1 MMAYFLQV
9 GAKLNEL
16 CGRRDVAREYIKTAN
31 LLIKNTKK
39 YFYDKKTKLF
49 ADDVNHI
56 YYSQHMQT
64 WCVLSGV
71 VRGEQARE
79 IMTLSQSLEA
89 KSTFAFAFFYFRAL
103 ESCGLYEHTEEMMD
117 SYRNLLKLNC
127 TTVPETPE
135 ESRSECHAWGSIA
148 IYEFSATILGV
159 RTEDVAKKSISIKPY
174 IKGRDF
180 AKGTVSTIAG
190 DVFVSWEKKDGGFHI
205 EVRSDKPCEKII
217 TLPNG
222 NVVEVKDDYVQ
233 LACEL

>member
-16 CGRRDVAREYIKTAN
+16 CGRRDVAREYMNTAK
-31 LLIKNTKK
+31 LLIKSTKK

-64 WCVLSGV
+64 WCVLAGV
-71 VRGEQARE
+71 VRGEQAKE
-79 IMTLSQSLEA
+79 IMTLSLGLEA
-89 KSTFAFAFFYFRAL
+89 KSTYAFAFFYFRAL
-103 ESCGLYEHTEEMMD
+103 ESCGLYEYTEEMMN

-148 IYEFSATILGV
+148 IYEFSATVLGV

-174 IKGRDF
+174 IKGRDY
-180 AKGTVSTIAG
+180 ARGTVSTIAG

-222 NVVEVKDDYVQ
+222 QEVEVKDDYVQ
-233 LACEL
+233 LACKL